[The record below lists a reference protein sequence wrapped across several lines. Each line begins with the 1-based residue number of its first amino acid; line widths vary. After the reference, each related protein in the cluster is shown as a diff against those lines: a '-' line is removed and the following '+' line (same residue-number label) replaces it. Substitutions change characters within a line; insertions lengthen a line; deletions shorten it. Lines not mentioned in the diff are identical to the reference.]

1 VGAAVSPSVRVGV
14 AVMAHPRREAFIPEL
29 LDALDRPAEV
39 VFDTRND
46 RWDTGRR
53 SMLAY
58 RNDPDATHWLVVQ
71 DDAIVCRDLVAGIE
85 SALAHVPPRTPL
97 CLYVGKLTPF
107 APAVA
112 ALAAQ
117 ATQDG
122 VSWLSMDSMHWGV
135 GIVMPVELIAPM
147 VQWGDTAGA
156 AVPNY
161 DKRISRW
168 LGGQG
173 IQTFYPWPSLVDHR
187 DSPSL
192 VPGRRGGRGRSAH
205 RFLGTDGSALDVD
218 WSGPTIHV
226 NALRSYSTARRR
238 TPTPKERRLMAPTP
252 VHYVSGDVYVAKQNG
267 RVNVDGRPVRIIRGS
282 TFAHASSWIVKNRP
296 QLWRPVRLDFPP
308 SDNGV
313 APSTLDVEALAQANP
328 NIGPVLDGTAVA
340 AEVQAATDDEPES
353 PEPKPAAKDVRAWA
367 KEAGVDVPASG
378 PIPAAVVEQYQAAHA
393 VTEW

>member
-1 VGAAVSPSVRVGV
+1 VIRVGV
-14 AVMAHPRREAFIPEL
+14 AVMAHRKREAFIPEL
-29 LDALDRPAEV
+29 LASLDRPAEV
-39 VFDTRND
+39 VWDQRDD

-53 SMLAY
+53 SMLAH
-58 RNDPDATHWLVVQ
+58 RNDPEATHWLVVQ

-85 SALAHVPPRTPL
+85 SALAHVPSRTPL

-107 APAVA
+107 APMVT

-135 GIVMPVELIAPM
+135 GIVMPVELIGPM
-147 VQWGDTAGA
+147 VQWGDTGGQSI
-156 AVPNY
+156 PNY

-173 IQTFYPWPSLVDHR
+173 VQTFYPWPSLVDHR

-192 VPGRRGGRGRSAH
+192 VPGRGRRGRHAH
-205 RFLGTDGSALDVD
+205 RFLGADVSALDVD
-218 WSGPTIHV
+218 WSGGAIHV
-226 NALRSYSTARRR
+226 NALRSYSGGRRR
-238 TPTPKERRLMAPTP
+238 SPASKERRPMAPTP
-252 VHYVSGDVYVAKQNG
+252 VHYVSGDVFVAKQNG
-267 RVNVDGRPVRIIRGS
+267 RVNLDGRPMRIIRGS

-313 APSTLDVEALAQANP
+313 AASTLDVEAMAQANP
-328 NIGPVLDGTAVA
+328 NIGPVIDPEALATEVVASAVA
-340 AEVQAATDDEPES
+340 VATAPDVEPA
-353 PEPKPAAKDVRAWA
+353 PKPAAKDVRAWA
-367 KEAGVDVPASG
+367 KETGVDVPASG